1 MGFGASADLLDP
13 TSETAVVQAVR
24 SYLPDA
30 ELTMFFSWDWNGDPY
45 SRGTWCM
52 YPPNVLTQHFAEL
65 QRAEGNVFFAG
76 ADIADGW
83 RGFIDGAVESGLHV
97 GRQVAD
103 RYRKIC

>member
-1 MGFGASADLLDP
+1 
-13 TSETAVVQAVR
+13 
-24 SYLPDA
+24 
-30 ELTMFFSWDWNGDPY
+30 
-45 SRGTWCM
+45 M
-52 YPPNVLTQHFAEL
+52 YPPNVLTQDFAEL